1 MEPSRVQ
8 DIIESVLN
16 KKKYVLHRYHSP
28 IEGEKLEFDFTKCE
42 GTIEESIIALTAV
55 EKVFRM
61 YKKPGSTGKVEKTEM
76 DLDGKRKTVI
86 QVSGDGIKIDRKID
100 AFLAKYFNRYDYY
113 CVNKVD
119 EGETNYVYYTGVSE
133 DVQADDLTLLAIKRM

>member
-16 KKKYVLHRYHSP
+16 KKKYSLTRYHSP
-28 IEGEKLEFDFTKCE
+28 IEGEKLEFDFSKCQ
-42 GTIEESIIALTAV
+42 GTIEEAIIALTAV

-61 YKKPGSTGKVEKTEM
+61 YKKPGSQGKVEKTEM
-76 DLDGKRKTVI
+76 ELDGKRKTVI
-86 QVSGDGIKIDRKID
+86 QISGDGIKIDRKID
-100 AFLAKYFNRYDYY
+100 AFLSQYFNRYDYY

-119 EGETNYVYYTGVSE
+119 AQEANYVYYTGVSE
-133 DVQADDLTLLAIKRM
+133 DVQADDLTLLAIKKM

>member
-16 KKKYVLHRYHSP
+16 KRKYVLTRYHSP
-28 IEGEKLEFDFTKCE
+28 VAGEKLEFDFTKCE
-42 GTIEESIIALTAV
+42 GTIENAIIALTAV

-61 YKKPGSTGKVEKTEM
+61 YKKPDSTGRVEKTEM
-76 DLDGKRKTVI
+76 DLEGKKKTVI
-86 QVSGDGIKIDRKID
+86 QIFGDGIKIDRKID
-100 AFLAKYFNRYDYY
+100 AFLSKYFNLYDYY